1 MIIYLL
7 LWPNESRLMEFT
19 AKIIADFL
27 KGSVEGNPDEK
38 VTNVSPIE
46 DGKPETLAFLA
57 NPKYEQFIYTTEA
70 SIVLVS
76 KDFKAEK
83 EVKPTLIRVD
93 DAYKAFAGLL
103 DLYQSTIPQKKGVDS
118 QVSISGSATVGENC
132 YIGDFAFIG
141 ENAIIGE
148 NVKIYPQVYVGDNV
162 VVGDNTILYPGV
174 KIYQGCIIGKDCI
187 LHASSVI
194 GSDGF
199 GFAPAEDGSYKKI
212 PQIGNVVIEDDVEIG
227 SNVSIDRATMG
238 STVIKK
244 GVKLD
249 NLIQVAHN
257 VVIGESTVIAAQT
270 GISGSAKVGKYCMFG
285 GQVGVA
291 GHISVADKVKVGA
304 QAGIANNVK
313 EEGIALLGSP
323 ALEFR
328 QATRAMAATKN
339 LPDLVRRVNQMEKEL
354 KELKE
359 GK

>member
-1 MIIYLL
+1 
-7 LWPNESRLMEFT
+7 MEFT

-27 KGSVEGNPDEK
+27 KGSIEGNPDEK

-46 DGKPETLAFLA
+46 DGKSGTLSFLS
-57 NPKYEQFIYTTEA
+57 NPKYEQFIYTTKA
-70 SIVLVS
+70 SVVLVN
-76 KDFKAEK
+76 KNFKTEK
-83 EVKPTLIRVD
+83 EVKATLIRVE
-93 DAYKAFAGLL
+93 DAYKAFASLL
-103 DLYQSTIPQKKGVDS
+103 DLYQSSIPQKVGIDS
-118 QVSISGSATVGENC
+118 KASISESAKVGDNC

-141 ENAIIGE
+141 ENATIGE
-148 NVKIYPQVYVGDNV
+148 NVKIYPQVYIGDNV
-162 VVGDNTILYPGV
+162 VIGDNTILYPGV
-174 KIYQGCIIGKDCI
+174 KIYHNCIVGRNCII
-187 LHASSVI
+187 HASSVI

-199 GFAPAEDGSYKKI
+199 GFAPTEDGSFKKI
-212 PQIGNVVIEDDVEIG
+212 PQIGNVVIEDDVELG
-227 SNVSIDRATMG
+227 SNVSVDRATMG
-238 STVIKK
+238 STVIQK

-270 GISGSAKVGKYCMFG
+270 GVSGSAKVGKYCMIG

-304 QAGIANNVK
+304 QAGIANNIK
-313 EEGIALLGSP
+313 EEGKALLGSP
-323 ALEFR
+323 AIEFR

-339 LPDLVRRVNQMEKEL
+339 LPELVQRVNQLEKQL